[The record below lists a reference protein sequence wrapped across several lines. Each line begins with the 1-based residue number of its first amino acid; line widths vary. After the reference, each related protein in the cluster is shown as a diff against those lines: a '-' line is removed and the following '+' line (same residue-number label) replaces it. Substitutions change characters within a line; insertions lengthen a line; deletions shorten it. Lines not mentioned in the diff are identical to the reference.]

1 MSITRLM
8 NPQALTAMYGG
19 IPSFIGTE
27 VLEISFTQDGPSVSV
42 RFMTKEKPIKK
53 PARWPNTYDVVHMQ
67 ISFGTIE
74 VSRFSKWGRSNLVLE
89 ISSQLMDDRERLM
102 LKFENEC
109 ELEFSYDWARIE
121 SINYG
126 LIGSP

>member
-1 MSITRLM
+1 
-8 NPQALTAMYGG
+8 
-19 IPSFIGTE
+19 
-27 VLEISFTQDGPSVSV
+27 
-42 RFMTKEKPIKK
+42 
-53 PARWPNTYDVVHMQ
+53 
-67 ISFGTIE
+67 
-74 VSRFSKWGRSNLVLE
+74 
-89 ISSQLMDDRERLM
+89 MDDRERLM